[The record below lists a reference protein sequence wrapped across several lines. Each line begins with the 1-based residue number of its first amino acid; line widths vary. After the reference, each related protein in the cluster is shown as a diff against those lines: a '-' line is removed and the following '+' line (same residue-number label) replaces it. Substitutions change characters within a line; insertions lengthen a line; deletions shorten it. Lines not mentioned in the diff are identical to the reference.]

1 MKAGLLETALLF
13 SARKGKTNE
22 VKVGTP
28 IGIVLLNPFLA
39 WPKGI
44 VTVGKEVLVLPL
56 LRTTHR
62 ERS

>member
-1 MKAGLLETALLF
+1 M
-13 SARKGKTNE
+13 TNE

-39 WPKGI
+39 WPRGI
-44 VTVGKEVLVLPL
+44 VTVGKEFLVIPL